1 MSITYRLNLV
11 FFLILLFSSCT
22 TNRLNELEQNINKLD
37 YNHENYSISL
47 DTISFFEW
55 DEVVIAGPY
64 VSLSNINGYNFKV
77 FPSNATDYDQYIFMG
92 FILEKEGVK
101 WVSPKRNEYLDSLY
115 KSDSGYKIY
124 KKSSASFQLRKKIE

>member
-1 MSITYRLNLV
+1 MSITYRLKLV

-55 DEVVIAGPY
+55 DEVVIASG
-64 VSLSNINGYNFKV
+64 FKV
-77 FPSNATDYDQYIFMG
+77 RLFLCEHPNHRALPIEVDFNP
-92 FILEKEGVK
+92 VK
-101 WVSPKRNEYLDSLY
+101 T
-115 KSDSGYKIY
+115 
-124 KKSSASFQLRKKIE
+124 KSSRFVSGGANQYKCTRL